1 MTKLKIA
8 MIVCMSALALATGA
22 HAYDLRIGN
31 GSTSVTINPSSDG
44 NSAAYRNQGSSPA
57 DNHRFG
63 AANGSR

>member
-8 MIVCMSALALATGA
+8 MIACVSVLALATGA
-22 HAYDLRIGN
+22 QDLRIGN

-44 NSAAYRNQGSSPA
+44 NAATYRNQGSSPVG
-57 DNHRFG
+57 DHRFG